1 MQLPRGW
8 YQVAGLTPHT
18 FRRHCLSSKS
28 GTMELSFLDA
38 ESSSMTGDEAT
49 QLLTDTLAR
58 QDIHVGA
65 AVKSGHEPCAAGVM
79 AYGVYKHIGGQ
90 REYWII
96 PHEEATVF
104 ASWQMGA
111 MNTAGMERHDIH
123 EMLKKLHFEHTDDA
137 PAAEEEAPAEP
148 AALAD
153 PEAEEYSTTEPHMEG
168 DVFVIIDDVA
178 AQVEAE
184 HQREGAPHAG

>member
-8 YQVAGLTPHT
+8 YQVAGVPTHT

-28 GTMELSFLDA
+28 GVLELMFLDA
-38 ESSSMTGDEAT
+38 GSSSMKGEQALE
-49 QLLTDTLAR
+49 LLTETLHR

-65 AVKSGHEPCAAGVM
+65 PLKSGHEECAAGVM

-104 ASWQMGA
+104 AWWQMGA
-111 MNTAGMERHDIH
+111 MATAGMERHDIH
-123 EMLKKLHFEHTDDA
+123 QMLKKLHFEHVDDA
-137 PAAEEEAPAEP
+137 SAEEGAAPEETASGEEP
-148 AALAD
+148 VSA
-153 PEAEEYSTTEPHMEG
+153 EAESAAQEG
-168 DVFVIIDDVA
+168 EVYVIIED
-178 AQVEAE
+178 VEAE
-184 HQREGAPHAG
+184 VESPHYQR

>member
-8 YQVAGLTPHT
+8 YQVAGVTPHT

-28 GTMELSFLDA
+28 GTMELLFLDP
-38 ESSSMTGDEAT
+38 ESSSMTGEEALAFLT
-49 QLLTDTLAR
+49 QTLER

-65 AVKSGHEPCAAGVM
+65 PLKNGHEECAAGIM

-104 ASWQMGA
+104 ACWQMGA
-111 MNTAGMERHDIH
+111 MATAGMERNDIH
-123 EMLKKLHFEHTDDA
+123 HMLKKLHFEHTEEDTPVEDLV
-137 PAAEEEAPAEP
+137 PEEAAG
-148 AALAD
+148 
-153 PEAEEYSTTEPHMEG
+153 PEEAMQEGGDEG
-168 DVFVIIDDVA
+168 DVYVIINDVESEI
-178 AQVEAE
+178 EAP
-184 HQREGAPHAG
+184 RNG